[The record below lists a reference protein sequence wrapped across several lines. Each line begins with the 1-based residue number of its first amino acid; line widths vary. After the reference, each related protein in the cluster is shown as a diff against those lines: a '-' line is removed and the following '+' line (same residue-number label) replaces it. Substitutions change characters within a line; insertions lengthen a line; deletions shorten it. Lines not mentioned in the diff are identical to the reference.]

1 MRREDES
8 DSILYGYVDTVM
20 DLWRRRLDT
29 VQIAE
34 ALHRPESVVERYLH
48 LGLERQ
54 YRAKTAPVGS

>member
-8 DSILYGYVDTVM
+8 DPILYGYVDTVM
-20 DLWRRRLDT
+20 DLWRRRYDT

-48 LGLERQ
+48 IGLERE
-54 YRAKTAPVGS
+54 YKARNTPVTL